1 MKHTQE
7 QQFKFRSLRHDLAP
21 RPLSLALGALGHSGR
36 ILLFASGS
44 LLPMAA
50 AQADPSYSCTGDST
64 LNCTV
69 SAATSVSAPLTITNS
84 LHPQQITSSVSF
96 TIDGAAGSTA
106 PHSTQLGDSGVA
118 TLGGEPISGI
128 MVVSQGTDGSD
139 GGSQSQRDGGTA
151 QGAMLT
157 TSGSVNL
164 SLAGTTPSGMVIGVG
179 VSSVGGD
186 GFDQPSSHDN
196 GGNGGDGGSTTLFN
210 QSAVTITGGS
220 LNSGVVGALVESRG
234 GNGGRDNSAVMD
246 YYGGSGGN
254 TQLIEMD
261 NSAAVKLGSESSYLQ
276 GGTRA
281 WGVAAQSVGGDATY
295 HAKGNETPTPYGQG
309 GNGSGVEFFNTGNVD
324 VFLTSTTD
332 VPDGVV
338 GLLAR
343 SIGGQGG
350 ETTWTDD
357 DGGKGGD
364 AGGVTLTAGVT
375 DLSAVTQINVGV
387 NQSVSGVSAGILA
400 QSIGGNGGN
409 QDSNGG
415 YGGNGGNAGTVTAE
429 LYWLDLTTTGDEVA
443 GVTAY
448 SLGGNG
454 GADNMSS
461 YRDSGGNGGTAGKV
475 AVSLNGKSSQDQTS
489 ISTSGVEAVGVS
501 AQSIGG
507 YGGSAVKQAGMGQ
520 NGGAAQITADANSQ
534 VSTLGTNSMGMLAQ
548 SIGGGGGTGEDFTS
562 SLPGGSGKGG
572 NGGNGASATI
582 TSSATI
588 KTQGQY
594 GHGMVAQSIGGSGG
608 AGAIANS
615 IVSLGGAGGAGG
627 SGGTVTISG
636 ASDVWTSG
644 DSAIGVIAQSIGGGG
659 GTAGS
664 ASGLFS
670 IGGSVNNSGNNNA
683 GTVTVSVDSVDTK
696 GDGSIGVL
704 AQSVGGSGGSGGSA
718 VGITSVGGS
727 GSSGGSGGEV
737 TVNVGTNIST
747 QGKYALGLVAQSV
760 GGGGGNGGDSFAI
773 STAVPGIAI
782 GGRAGSASSSN
793 KVTVQNLANGPASTI
808 TTQGDGATG
817 ILAQS
822 IGGGGGNGGSSQQDS
837 IEDLVSVSIGGAAGG
852 GGNAAEVGI
861 NLNELTI
868 ATSGISAAGLVAHSI
883 GGGGGNG
890 GAAHG
895 FDMNVGVSLAVAVG
909 GTGGAGGNGSEVSI
923 DLDNVTISTAGVGAS
938 GVNAS
943 VNGQS
948 VAGSDSYGILAQS
961 IGGGGGNGGSSAAST
976 VPIGVTIPETDISFS
991 VSSSTSVG
999 GSGGVAGNGGE
1010 VDIQLND
1017 NTAIYTGGQGSHG
1030 VLAQSIGGGGGNGGA
1045 SKAMSTDIATSSESI
1060 TANVDV
1066 GVGGSGQ
1073 AGGTGGAINLTLGSA
1088 ATITTYDDLSNG
1100 LMGQS
1105 IGGGGGNAGVG
1116 SSKSGGLSQG
1126 MDFKVD
1132 VGVGG
1137 KDGAGGSGGVITATL
1152 QDGSV
1157 IKTSGSGS
1165 RGLLMQSLGGGGGAA
1180 QGTTVDL
1187 GGSISTGGGSD
1198 AVEGEPES
1206 GGVKLTAA
1214 LSVSVGGMGSVS
1226 GDGGAVTVTSKGSIN
1241 TVGGDADGIL
1251 IQSIGGGGGL
1261 AGNAGADASDGPS
1274 SYSVPSGSGD
1284 DPPAPETT
1292 DLGSYSLSVAVG
1304 GQGGA
1309 GGKGGAVVLNYSG
1322 ATTAQGDFSDAMV
1335 IQSIGGGGGA
1345 GGASTAK
1352 GAKGSSQGVV
1362 AVGGSGGAAGSG
1374 GTITLNMTSDP
1385 ANNQGTLATSGDV
1398 SYGLLAQSIGGG
1410 GGQGAIASD
1419 IVTKSTVENPSIV
1432 VGWGGSGGNGGNGG
1446 TINMNAPNSGVS
1458 VATSGYDSHGIVLQ
1472 SIGGGGGTA
1481 AISGASLS
1489 GTANN
1494 PQLNLQFGGGGRA
1507 GNSSGGDITVNSW
1520 VKSLTTGDHAF
1531 GFVAQSIGGGGGIA
1545 SAGPGANIQSV
1556 NLAAPFNG
1564 DSLHGGDLTI
1574 EFGTNSTNSD
1584 ASFISTSGRGS
1595 HGVVLQSIA
1604 GGGGIGGD
1612 TANGPLA
1619 LGWTDGVASTWSGQ
1633 ISGDISFTL
1642 GSGAGIYTTG
1652 DGAHGVIA
1660 QSLSAR
1666 GGLGGNSKGSF
1677 AGTLIQSKS
1686 GEGGVSGGITMI
1698 LNGDVDVQGA
1708 NAWGVFA
1715 QTYDTQSSTPKPV
1728 DITVSGSVSGG
1739 QGQSPGT
1746 GGAIWI
1752 DGPAASTVTIGNGGT
1767 VNGSLG
1773 LAAVQQTGSG
1783 STLVLNN
1790 GGLDGNLLGAA
1801 TLGSLATLAT
1811 SATSTT
1817 PISLSNFGTFS
1828 NADLVQGH
1836 VFNQGHVF
1844 IGKTADSDT
1853 MRVTGDFTQGRQ
1865 GVLHLATDFVS
1876 QSTDL
1881 LKVDGYAKLDGQIK
1895 VVASTLMPNRE
1906 LTFLQAGRITPNA
1919 ALKGESD
1926 LFSYRSRQVGN
1937 TLALSVDRA
1946 RFNET
1951 SATHGVADNLYA
1963 VGSHLQD
1970 VWDRGSKP
1978 ELGKLYAALNRSAMG
1993 AEGYANALNDLSPGV
2008 LAAPAAL
2015 KQASM
2020 VSFSNSLMSCPAF
2033 EGTSTQMGERD
2044 CVWGRITGNT
2054 TRLDNSLG
2062 TSGLKSEGVMYQI
2075 GTQRG
2080 IAPNWF
2086 LGVAGAYEN
2095 KTMRADDGR
2104 QRVEG
2109 DSGYL
2114 GVSLKYENG
2123 PWTFAG
2129 ALTGSYGSF
2138 DNTRRIALMGA
2149 QAKSDS
2155 KIISFGQR
2163 LRAAYTYA
2171 MPQSYIKPFIDL
2183 DIVHTRMPS
2192 FDERNAGAL
2201 NLHLEGVN
2209 KWSAVISPSVEV
2221 GGRFDLNSGFTVRP
2235 YASVG
2240 VSFSSTDKWESQ
2252 ARLTSAPSGTDLFKS
2267 TLETG
2272 RVFGR
2277 VSTGVQVL
2285 SNKGMDVSLQYDG
2298 LLSSKV
2304 NSHSG
2309 SLKATWSF

>member
-1 MKHTQE
+1 M
-7 QQFKFRSLRHDLAP
+7 
-21 RPLSLALGALGHSGR
+21 LS
-36 ILLFASGS
+36 
-44 LLPMAA
+44 
-50 AQADPSYSCTGDST
+50 
-64 LNCTV
+64 
-69 SAATSVSAPLTITNS
+69 
-84 LHPQQITSSVSF
+84 TSSS
-96 TIDGAAGSTA
+96 
-106 PHSTQLGDSGVA
+106 
-118 TLGGEPISGI
+118 
-128 MVVSQGTDGSD
+128 VV
-139 GGSQSQRDGGTA
+139 
-151 QGAMLT
+151 L
-157 TSGSVNL
+157 NL
-164 SLAGTTPSGMVIGVG
+164 EDATPSGMVIGVS
-179 VSSVGGD
+179 VSSLGGD
-186 GFDQPSSHDN
+186 GFDQPSDHNN
-196 GGNGGDGGSTTLFN
+196 GGNGGAGGSTTLQN
-210 QSAVTITGGS
+210 SSAVTITGGT

-234 GNGGRDNSAVMD
+234 GKGGRDNTAVVD
-246 YYGGSGGN
+246 YYGGSGGQTLN
-254 TQLIEMD
+254 SGSAQYGVEMD
-261 NSAAVKLGSESSYLQ
+261 NYADVSLGSAPTYLQ

-281 WGVAAQSVGGDATY
+281 WGVAAQSVGGDAGLFDS
-295 HAKGNETPTPYGQG
+295 KGNESPIPYGVG
-309 GNGSGVEFFNTGNVD
+309 GNASGVDFLSSGNVD
-324 VFLTSTTD
+324 VFLTSTSD

-350 ETTWTDD
+350 GSNWKGD

-364 AGGVTLTAGVT
+364 AGVVTLNAGQAE
-375 DLSAVTQINVGV
+375 LSAVTTINVGV
-387 NQSVSGVSAGILA
+387 NEAVSGTSAGILA
-400 QSIGGNGGN
+400 QSIGGNGGEQYSTN
-409 QDSNGG
+409 A
-415 YGGNGGNAGTVTAE
+415 YGGNGGNAGPVAVE
-429 LYWLDLTTTGDEVA
+429 LYWVDLTATGDKVA

-454 GADNMSS
+454 GSDSMDS
-461 YRDSGGNGGTAGKV
+461 YRDSGGNGGTSGTV
-475 AVSLNGKSSQDQTS
+475 AVTLNGKSSQEQTS
-489 ISTSGVEAVGVS
+489 ISTSGSEAIGVS

-507 YGGSAVKQAGMGQ
+507 YGGSAVKQAGVGQ
-520 NGGAAQITADANSQ
+520 NGGAAQITADVNSQ
-534 VSTLGTNSMGMLAQ
+534 VSTLGSNSMGMLAQ

-582 TSSATI
+582 ASSATI

-608 AGAIANS
+608 AGAVADS

-627 SGGTVTISG
+627 AGGSVTITG
-636 ASDVWTSG
+636 ASSVSTSG

-683 GTVTVSVDSVDTK
+683 GTVTVTVDSVDTT
-696 GDGSIGVL
+696 GDGSIGIL

-737 TVNVGTNIST
+737 TVNVGANIST

-782 GGRAGSASSSN
+782 GGRAGAASSSN

-837 IEDLVSVSIGGAAGG
+837 FEDLVSVSIGGAAGG
-852 GGNAAEVGI
+852 GGNAAEVDI
-861 NLNELTI
+861 NLNELTVT
-868 ATSGISAAGLVAHSI
+868 TSGISAAGLVAHSI

-923 DLDNVTISTAGVGAS
+923 DLDNVTISTAGVGTS

-976 VPIGVTIPETDISFS
+976 VPIGVTIPETDISFA

-1010 VDIQLND
+1010 LDIQLKD

-1030 VLAQSIGGGGGNGGA
+1030 LLAQSIGGGGGNGGA
-1045 SKAMSTDIATSSESI
+1045 SKAMSTDIATSSESVS
-1060 TANVDV
+1060 ANVNV

-1073 AGGTGGAINLTLGSA
+1073 AGGTGGVINLSMGSA

-1116 SSKSGGLSQG
+1116 SSKSGGISQG
-1126 MDFKVD
+1126 VNFKAD

-1157 IKTSGSGS
+1157 IKTYGSGS
-1165 RGLLMQSLGGGGGAA
+1165 RGLLLQSLGGGGGAA

-1187 GGSISTGGGSD
+1187 GGSLSTSGGSD
-1198 AVEGEPES
+1198 AVEDEPDS

-1214 LSVSVGGMGSVS
+1214 VSVSVGGNGAVG
-1226 GDGGAVTVTSKGSIN
+1226 GDGGAVTVTGNGSIS
-1241 TVGGDADGIL
+1241 TIGADADGIL

-1261 AGNAGADASDGPS
+1261 AGNAGADASGGPS
-1274 SYSVPSGSGD
+1274 SYADPSGGGGDEPSGGDDPSSGD
-1284 DPPAPETT
+1284 DPPKPEAT
-1292 DLGSYSLSVAVG
+1292 DLGNYSLSVAVG

-1309 GGKGGAVVLNYSG
+1309 GGEGGAVVLNYSG
-1322 ATTAQGDFSDAMV
+1322 ATTTQGDFSDAMV
-1335 IQSIGGGGGA
+1335 IQSIGGGGGT

-1362 AVGGSGGAAGSG
+1362 AVGGSGGAAGNG
-1374 GTITLNMTSDP
+1374 GTLTLNITSDP
-1385 ANNQGTLATSGDV
+1385 ANHQGTLATSGDV

-1481 AISGASLS
+1481 AMGGASLS
-1489 GTANN
+1489 GTTSN
-1494 PQLNLQFGGGGRA
+1494 PQLSLQLGGGGRE
-1507 GNSSGGDITVNSW
+1507 GSSSGGDISVNAW
-1520 VKSLTTGDHAF
+1520 VKSLTAGDHAF

-1556 NLAAPFNG
+1556 NLAAPFTG
-1564 DSLHGGDLTI
+1564 DSLHGGNLSI

-1584 ASFISTSGRGS
+1584 ASFISTNGRGS

-1619 LGWTDGVASTWSGQ
+1619 LGWADGVVSPSSGQ
-1633 ISGDISFTL
+1633 VSGDISFTL
-1642 GSGAGIYTTG
+1642 GGGGGGGGGIYTTG

-1660 QSLSAR
+1660 QSLSAP

-1677 AGTLIQSKS
+1677 AGTLAQLND
-1686 GEGGVSGGITMI
+1686 GAGGISGGITLT
-1698 LNGDVDVQGA
+1698 LNSNVNVQGE

-1715 QTYDTQSSTPKPV
+1715 QTYDTQSATPKPV
-1728 DITVSGSVSGG
+1728 NITVSGDVAGG
-1739 QGQSPGT
+1739 ASASSPAT

-1752 DGPAASTVTIGNGGT
+1752 DSPAASTVTVSTGGT
-1767 VNGSLG
+1767 VNGALG
-1773 LAAVQQTGSG
+1773 HAAIQQTGKG
-1783 STLVLNN
+1783 STTVMNSGALM
-1790 GGLDGNLLGAA
+1790 GNLLGAA
-1801 TLGSLATLAT
+1801 SSTTSATLT
-1811 SATSTT
+1811 SSATSTA
-1817 PISLSNFGTFS
+1817 PILLSNFGTFS

-1836 VFNQGHVF
+1836 IVNQGQMF

-1853 MRVTGDFTQGRQ
+1853 MHITGNFTQGSQ

-1881 LKVDGYAKLDGQIK
+1881 LKVDGHAKLSGQIK

-1906 LTFLQAGRITPNA
+1906 LTFLQAASIVPNA

-1926 LFSYRSRQVGN
+1926 LFTYRSRQVGN
-1937 TLALSVDRA
+1937 TFAVSADRA

-1951 SATHGVADNLYA
+1951 SATHGVADNLQA
-1963 VGSHLQD
+1963 VGSHLQQ

-1978 ELGKLYAALNRSAMG
+1978 ELGKLYAALNRSALE
-1993 AEGYANALNDLSPGV
+1993 AEGYTNALNDLSPGV

-2054 TRLDNSLG
+2054 TRLDDSLG

-2075 GTQRG
+2075 GTQRS
-2080 IAPNWF
+2080 IAPSWF

-2163 LRAAYTYA
+2163 LRAAYTYT

-2221 GGRFDLNSGFTVRP
+2221 GGRFDLNSGYTVRP

-2252 ARLTSAPSGTDLFKS
+2252 ARLASAPSGTDPFRS